1 MTSILFLAIDGL
13 RYDLLVNKD
22 KQRHFPN
29 LSKLFNSH
37 TSVIYPGE
45 TNSTSMS
52 AASWSTIF
60 SGKTQNVS
68 SSLLENDNFDLAKK
82 GGLVLLNDIKK
93 KQYRLK
99 TCISSWSGMDML
111 VKEVSDQ
118 HTFFPGE
125 ENLEKIETNDKNV
138 VKEILKWLPGRKFTI
153 RKQEHRKKECLLA
166 YLLIMDETGHHYGYE
181 SPEYLEALKKLD
193 NWIGRITKKID
204 NRTKLIITTDH
215 GGMDWTQLTPT
226 QQGRFKRLYGMGKIT
241 KGVHG
246 LPLPKMTQSFLLL
259 RNGSSKKNNKQ
270 KLVKNGI
277 ETVQYHEKI
286 INWING
292 MTNNNAISSSSRLG
306 NGNKKT
312 ASKNSYRC

>member
-13 RYDLLVNKD
+13 RYDLLVDKD

-29 LSKLFNSH
+29 LSKLFNSQK
-37 TSVIYPGE
+37 SLIYHGE
-45 TNSTSMS
+45 TSSVSMS

-60 SGKTQNVS
+60 SGKVQNVS
-68 SSLLENDNFDLAKK
+68 NSSLENDSFDLAKK
-82 GGLVLLNDIKK
+82 GERDLALLNDIKK

-99 TCISSWSGMDML
+99 TCISGWSGMDKL

-138 VKEILKWLPGRKFTI
+138 VKDILKWLPGRKFTI

-166 YLLIMDETGHHYGYE
+166 YLLIMDETGHHHGYE

-193 NWIGRITKKID
+193 HWIGRITKKID
-204 NRTKLIITTDH
+204 NRTQIIITTDH
-215 GGMDWTQLTPT
+215 GGMNWTQLTST
-226 QQGRFKRLYGMGKIT
+226 QQGRFKRLYGTGSIT

-259 RNGSSKKNNKQ
+259 WDGSSKKNSKQ
-270 KLVKNGI
+270 KNIKNGI

-286 INWING
+286 INWIKG
-292 MTNNNAISSSSRLG
+292 VTSSSSRLG
-306 NGNKKT
+306 NGHKKT
-312 ASKNSYRC
+312 ASKK